1 MFNSREVR
9 DLVCQIDDI
18 LYLSQMSTL
27 EGAQGYPT
35 PAEYHLRENCRE
47 ETSSCFFSFSGPRRL
62 PGEPGRKWAP
72 TPAIKASHTLSCQ
85 LIVMRV
91 PGHGGACHRPP
102 ACRGAVPAKLLLS
115 LTGVQHTADLFFS

>member
-47 ETSSCFFSFSGPRRL
+47 ETSSCNKIEKEQG
-62 PGEPGRKWAP
+62 K
-72 TPAIKASHTLSCQ
+72 TLR
-85 LIVMRV
+85 ME
-91 PGHGGACHRPP
+91 
-102 ACRGAVPAKLLLS
+102 
-115 LTGVQHTADLFFS
+115 